1 MNIVI
6 YYLTKKII
14 LQTEKQVTDN
24 QQFNDLDVLK
34 KDELKEEF
42 KKFINQTIKNEWVLF
57 TPNLEDGFD
66 KLKKAFKV
74 IYAAGGLIKKDDA
87 YLFIYRLKKWDLPK
101 GKIDMGESPEEAAI
115 RECEEECAITQLS
128 ITKELPSTFH
138 IYEYK
143 GDYALKQTF
152 WYAMNTKHTGNL
164 IPQLEENIERVEWF
178 NKEQIASL
186 VVTNTYPA
194 ILDVLSEIG

>member
-42 KKFINQTIKNEWVLF
+42 KKFINQTTKNEWVLF
-57 TPNLEDGFD
+57 TTNLEEGFE
-66 KLKKAFKV
+66 KLKKLFKV
-74 IYAAGGLIKKDDA
+74 IYAAGGLIKKEDA
-87 YLFIYRLKKWDLPK
+87 YLFIFRLKKWDLPK

-164 IPQLEENIERVEWF
+164 IPQTEENIELVEWF
-178 NKEQIASL
+178 TKEQITSK
-186 VVTNTYPA
+186 VIENTYPA

>member
-42 KKFINQTIKNEWVLF
+42 KKFINQTTKNEWVLF
-57 TPNLEDGFD
+57 TTNLEEGFEKFK
-66 KLKKAFKV
+66 KLFKV
-74 IYAAGGLIKKDDA
+74 IYAAGGLIKKEDA
-87 YLFIYRLKKWDLPK
+87 YLFIFRLKKWDLPK

-164 IPQLEENIERVEWF
+164 TPQTEENIELVEWF
-178 NKEQIASL
+178 TKEQITSK
-186 VVTNTYPA
+186 VIENTYPA
-194 ILDVLSEIG
+194 ILDVLSEID

>member
-42 KKFINQTIKNEWVLF
+42 KKFINQTTKNEWVLF
-57 TPNLEDGFD
+57 TTNLEEGFEKFK
-66 KLKKAFKV
+66 KLFKV
-74 IYAAGGLIKKDDA
+74 IYAAGGLIKKEDA
-87 YLFIYRLKKWDLPK
+87 YLFIFRLKKWDLPK

-164 IPQLEENIERVEWF
+164 TPQTEENIELVEWF
-178 NKEQIASL
+178 TKEQITSK
-186 VVTNTYPA
+186 VIENTYPA
-194 ILDVLSEIG
+194 ILDVLLEIG